1 MIKRY
6 FFTGLA
12 LLLPVVV
19 TILIVMFFINLFTK
33 PFLNVVET
41 VLSHIGLLNKPFL
54 FLSAEQVLQLIS
66 KLLIVITLVIITVC
80 AGLFAQIVAARY
92 LIRLGDY
99 IIHRIP
105 IINKI
110 YKSAQDVVQT
120 VFTEDQQA
128 FSQVV
133 LVPFPHDKSYSIGLI
148 TNDCIPESADFE
160 HGGLVSVF
168 LPATPNPTMG
178 FMLMLRR
185 KQLIFLDM
193 KVDDA
198 LKVIIS
204 CGVMITEFSKSKS
217 TPKD

>member
-1 MIKRY
+1 MIRRY

-12 LLLPVVV
+12 LLLPAVV
-19 TILIVMFFINLFTK
+19 TILIVLFFINLLTK
-33 PFLNVVET
+33 PFVNFTDT

-54 FLSAEQVLQLIS
+54 FLSAEQVLHLVS
-66 KLLIVITLVIITVC
+66 KVLIVITLAIFTIC

-105 IINKI
+105 I
-110 YKSAQDVVQT
+110 VQT
-120 VFTEDQQA
+120 VFKEEKKT
-128 FSQVV
+128 FTQVV
-133 LVPFPHDKSYSIGLI
+133 LVPFPHEKSYSIGLV
-148 TNDCIPESADFE
+148 TNDCIPEGADSE

-185 KQLIFLDM
+185 EQLIFLDM

-198 LKVIIS
+198 LKAIIS
-204 CGVMITEFSKSKS
+204 CGVMISKISKADD
-217 TPKD
+217 K

>member
-1 MIKRY
+1 MIRRY

-12 LLLPVVV
+12 LLLPAVV
-19 TILIVMFFINLFTK
+19 TILIVLFFINLLTK
-33 PFLNVVET
+33 PFVNFTDT

-54 FLSAEQVLQLIS
+54 FLSAEQVLHLVS
-66 KLLIVITLVIITVC
+66 KVLIVITLAIFTIC

-105 IINKI
+105 IVNKI
-110 YKSAQDVVQT
+110 YKAAQDVVQT
-120 VFTEDQQA
+120 VFKEEKKT
-128 FSQVV
+128 FTQVV
-133 LVPFPHDKSYSIGLI
+133 LVPFPHEKSYSIGLV
-148 TNDCIPESADFE
+148 TNDCIPEGADSE

-185 KQLIFLDM
+185 EQLIFLDM

-198 LKVIIS
+198 LKAIIS
-204 CGVMITEFSKSKS
+204 CGVMISKISKADD
-217 TPKD
+217 K